1 MWLETVKGC
10 KDWKQICYYK
20 CEKGSNLLF
29 CNLSFFFFCIS
40 TVAVFHKDPKQS
52 MRGYWWLMC
61 QQLLGNELL

>member
-29 CNLSFFFFCIS
+29 CNLSFFFFF
-40 TVAVFHKDPKQS
+40 A
-52 MRGYWWLMC
+52 Y
-61 QQLLGNELL
+61 QLLLFSIKIPSSPCGGIGG